1 MTYMP
6 QQTTVRF
13 TEQDLALL
21 AALQEKTGIV
31 SRTEILRRAI
41 RILAEREKVALP
53 SRPAKVGKR
62 RKVTP

>member
-21 AALQEKTGIV
+21 TALQEKTGIV

-41 RILAEREKVALP
+41 RVLAEQEKVALRSP
-53 SRPAKVGKR
+53 RAKLAKR
-62 RKVTP
+62 RGAR